1 MILGKIWR
9 AFKAQVN
16 KVANALFRADPMA
29 QLQYEY
35 DALVDQLK
43 EGRLGLEQYR
53 GLVERVGRQVQSNRA
68 NVATLEAKIKAYL
81 DVEDRDAAG
90 RLALELKKAR
100 KELTENEAQLA
111 LHEKAYTN
119 NLAKLKHANNKLA
132 DLRTRMQK
140 YDADLKLSR
149 AEAELAKVSRE
160 FNVDITTNFGQI
172 EQVIQDE
179 IDRNRGAAKVA
190 ADLSGEGLAEV
201 EHEIAVERKL
211 QEQALREFERAQ
223 GDGKP
228 KQLESRPVESKK

>member
-16 KVANALFRADPMA
+16 KLANALFRSDPMA

-43 EGRLGLEQYR
+43 EARGGLEQYR
-53 GLVERVGRQVQSNRA
+53 ALVERVGRQVQGNR
-68 NVATLEAKIKAYL
+68 NTVATLEARIKAYL
-81 DVEDRDAAG
+81 DVDDRGSAG
-90 RLALELKKAR
+90 RLALELKKAK
-100 KELTENEAQLA
+100 KELEENEAQLT

-119 NLAKLKHANNKLA
+119 NLSKLKHANGKLT
-132 DLRTRMQK
+132 DLRQRIQK

-149 AEAELAKVSRE
+149 AEAELAKISRE
-160 FNVDITTNFGQI
+160 FNVDVTTNFGEI

-190 ADLSGEGLAEV
+190 ADLSGEGLEQV
-201 EHEIAVERKL
+201 EHEVAVEKRL
-211 QEQALREFERAQ
+211 QEQALQEFEKGLGQ
-223 GDGKP
+223 SDGRP
-228 KQLESRPVESKK
+228 KQLESKR